1 MSPIGKLLDPPKR
14 DRMALRRTT
23 RSHEGRAEKSQES
36 TPSMIRSSPQTRVT
50 RTRILTG
57 RSRCRVR
64 ERHRCRSLPS
74 EPDWMVSHHPA
85 QAVCKPH
92 ASGAGVTTQ
101 LDRRCSLLTL
111 SLFRSSKY
119 PRQCGS
125 NGLASDFTLTCRTM
139 GVLVGSTSLDITVRE
154 RCALESAST
163 AKHHLRLPS
172 LYQYRSAIQVADF
185 FG

>member
-1 MSPIGKLLDPPKR
+1 MGAASFKSLYQKRPSRPCSCALL
-14 DRMALRRTT
+14 
-23 RSHEGRAEKSQES
+23 RA
-36 TPSMIRSSPQTRVT
+36 
-50 RTRILTG
+50 G

-125 NGLASDFTLTCRTM
+125 NGLASDFTLTCRAM